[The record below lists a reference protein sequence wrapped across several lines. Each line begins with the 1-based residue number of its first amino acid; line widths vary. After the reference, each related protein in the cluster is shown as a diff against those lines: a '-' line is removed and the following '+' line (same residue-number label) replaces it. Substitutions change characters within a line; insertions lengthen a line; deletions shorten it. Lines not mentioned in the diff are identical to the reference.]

1 MDSISVLLVDDHALF
16 VEALQARLSREIDL
30 YPVRVA
36 TSGAEAL
43 AMLNAEVP
51 DVAVLDV
58 TMPAEDGVTLA
69 ARIAEI
75 AGPRCRVVMMTEMA
89 SSDVVVDALRAG
101 ARGWLSKTTD
111 VDQLLRVI
119 RGVIYDEVWIPPP
132 LLGDVL
138 PRLLGEG
145 RRATPEILARLT
157 GREAEILQCMVD
169 GLARPAI
176 AVRLGVTPNT
186 VRTHTQNLLAKLDA
200 HSTLE
205 AVSIAL
211 RHGMRASDG

>member
-30 YPVRVA
+30 CPVRVA

-43 AMLNAEVP
+43 AMLNAGTP

-58 TMPAEDGVTLA
+58 SLQAEDGVALA
-69 ARIAEI
+69 ARIARV
-75 AGPRCRVVMMTEMA
+75 AGPSCRVIMMTEME
-89 SSDVVVDALRAG
+89 SSGVVVDALRAG
-101 ARGWLSKTTD
+101 ARAWVPKTTD

-119 RGVIYDEVWIPPP
+119 RGVICDEVWIPPA

-138 PRLLGEG
+138 PQLLGDG
-145 RRATPEILARLT
+145 RPATPEILAGLT

-169 GLARPAI
+169 GLPRPAI
-176 AVRLGVTPNT
+176 AILLGVTPNT
-186 VRTHTQNLLAKLDA
+186 VRTHTQNLLAKLGA

-211 RHGMRASDG
+211 RHGMRASDV